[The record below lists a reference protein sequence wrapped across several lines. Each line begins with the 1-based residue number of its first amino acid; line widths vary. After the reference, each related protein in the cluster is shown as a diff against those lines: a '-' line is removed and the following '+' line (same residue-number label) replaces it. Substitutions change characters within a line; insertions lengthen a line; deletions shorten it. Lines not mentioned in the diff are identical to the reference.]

1 MDEWRRAADRPTAEC
16 RSLGEFY
23 AAAGST
29 PLMLAAR
36 AGSDAALRLIVQLLG
51 THLLVDR
58 YDHDGSY
65 AGYAML
71 SQCSI
76 CWWGGVNSPLV
87 EDDPTT
93 GD

>member
-1 MDEWRRAADRPTAEC
+1 
-16 RSLGEFY
+16 
-23 AAAGST
+23 
-29 PLMLAAR
+29 MLAAR

-51 THLLVDR
+51 SHLLVDR

-65 AGYAML
+65 VGCAML

-87 EDDPTT
+87 EDDPHNW
-93 GD
+93 